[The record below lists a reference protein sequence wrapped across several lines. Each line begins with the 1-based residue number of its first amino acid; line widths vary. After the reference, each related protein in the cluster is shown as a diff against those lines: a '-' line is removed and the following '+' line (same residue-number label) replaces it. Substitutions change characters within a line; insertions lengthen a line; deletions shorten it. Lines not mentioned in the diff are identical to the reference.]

1 MEDQNIVL
9 FLDKIKKL
17 IELGNKPKAVTEIDA
32 LETMLIREINKKKGK
47 LFLPI
52 TIPEPTETE
61 KANPIF
67 LREFE
72 VAHKVNE
79 IVNFL
84 NNRYPVT

>member
-9 FLDKIKKL
+9 FLDKVKKL
-17 IELGNKPKAVTEIDA
+17 IELGNKPKAITEIEA
-32 LETMLIREINKKKGK
+32 LETMLVRAINKKKGK
-47 LFLPI
+47 HFLPI

-61 KANPIF
+61 RANPIF

-79 IVNFL
+79 IINFL

>member
-1 MEDQNIVL
+1 MEDQNVVL

-17 IELGNKPKAVTEIDA
+17 IELGNKPQAVTEIET
-32 LETMLIREINKKKGK
+32 LETMLIREVNKKKGK
-47 LFLPI
+47 QFLPI
-52 TIPEPTETE
+52 TIPDPTETE

-79 IVNFL
+79 IINFI